1 MCKLFGCVYIL
12 TGNNVKIDKFVFDY
26 FEQINK
32 ISDMKKT
39 EQIFD
44 ILMNC
49 SYYSKNNILDKEM
62 FTLYFTNE
70 QLSLV
75 KAKQK
80 ELGYEN
86 NLSRFVRYALFDFY
100 MKEYNM
106 TLPNKFFGELIDINK
121 FKLLCDKC
129 KDELISGEYTSYDL
143 DLLRDNKKYE
153 DKISISEFN
162 KRLID
167 TPINCDFLEMDML
180 IFLNDNFNEGKLYSK
195 MINLST
201 EQHLSNNFT
210 EIDNEK
216 DLEPF
221 IDYDNIVP
229 NIESFYYLFLYYAF
243 VIDSGE
249 LDINEIFD
257 ETDEH
262 IDLLLKKYSFS
273 KIVKHFKEKYNMIN
287 TYDIF
292 DKECVDTLLSNN
304 VIMPNDIVEAEDV
317 IELSNT
323 IESDKTIESNKT
335 IESDKSI
342 NT

>member
-1 MCKLFGCVYIL
+1 M
-12 TGNNVKIDKFVFDY
+12 TGNSVKIEKFVFGY
-26 FEQINK
+26 FEQANNNSNI
-32 ISDMKKT
+32 KKQ

-49 SYYSKNNILDKEM
+49 SYYSGNNILDKEM
-62 FTLYFTNE
+62 FTLYFTDE
-70 QLSLV
+70 QLLLV

-80 ELGYEN
+80 ELGYED

-100 MKEYNM
+100 MKEHNM
-106 TLPNKFFGELIDINK
+106 TLPNKFFGKLINFDK
-121 FKLLCDKC
+121 FELLCNKC
-129 KDELISGEYTSYDL
+129 KDKLINGEYTSYNL

-162 KRLID
+162 KRIVD
-167 TPINCDFLEMDML
+167 APIKCDFLEMDML
-180 IFLNDNFNEGKLYSK
+180 IFLNANFGEGKLYSE
-195 MINLST
+195 MIDLST

-210 EIDNEK
+210 EIDNEE
-216 DLEPF
+216 DLKPF
-221 IDYDNIVP
+221 TDYDNIVP
-229 NIESFYYLFLYYAF
+229 NMDSFYYLFLYWAF
-243 VIDSGE
+243 VTDPEE

-292 DKECVDTLLSNN
+292 DKECIENLLSDNIITSDN
-304 VIMPNDIVEAEDV
+304 IIEIEDV
-317 IELSNT
+317 IESDET
-323 IESDKTIESNKT
+323 TESDETV
-335 IESDKSI
+335 ESDEII
-342 NT
+342 NI

>member
-1 MCKLFGCVYIL
+1 M
-12 TGNNVKIDKFVFDY
+12 TGNSVKIEKFVLDHCGQVNDSNIKKQ
-26 FEQINK
+26 EQIYN
-32 ISDMKKT
+32 
-39 EQIFD
+39 
-44 ILMNC
+44 ILANC
-49 SYYSKNNILDKEM
+49 SYYSENNILDKEM
-62 FTLYFTNE
+62 FTLYFTDK
-70 QLSLV
+70 QLSTV
-75 KAKQK
+75 KEKQK

-100 MKEYNM
+100 MKEHNM

-121 FKLLCDKC
+121 FELLCGKC

-162 KRLID
+162 KRIID
-167 TPINCDFLEMDML
+167 TPISCDFLEMDML
-180 IFLNDNFNEGKLYSK
+180 IFLNDNFNEGKLYSE

-262 IDLLLKKYSFS
+262 IDLILKKYSFS
-273 KIVKHFKEKYNMIN
+273 KIVKYFKEKYNIIN

-292 DKECVDTLLSNN
+292 HKECIETLLSNN
-304 VIMPNDIVEAEDV
+304 VIASNDIVEAEDV
-317 IELSNT
+317 IESED
-323 IESDKTIESNKT
+323 IIESNTTMELDENIDTK
-335 IESDKSI
+335 
-342 NT
+342 